1 MDDAKRRRWT
11 SWAEKKFGPDQAKMT
26 AALNAVSEAYKRGE
40 DGASA
45 ARRAEAA
52 AAVLNRTGRGGAWG
66 SAASA
71 HPPRDV
77 AVGDGAW
84 AARPPGGWSPPP
96 DLRGTALA
104 GARKSDG
111 RKGVRTAAYAGLC
124 LGALLLLAG
133 SPVGMLLVL
142 LAIAALV
149 YARRR

>member
-1 MDDAKRRRWT
+1 MDDVKWRRWT
-11 SWAEKKFGPDQAKMT
+11 SWAEKKFGPDRAKMT

-52 AAVLNRTGRGGAWG
+52 VAALDGTGKGGAWG

-84 AARPPGGWSPPP
+84 AARPPGRWSPRPA
-96 DLRGTALA
+96 LRGTASA
-104 GARKSDG
+104 GAYKSGG
-111 RKGVRTAAYAGLC
+111 RTGVRTAAYAGLC

-133 SPVGMLLVL
+133 SPAGVL
-142 LAIAALV
+142 LIVLAIVALV
-149 YARRR
+149 YARGR